1 MNLLTRLF
9 LIIAICTCMA
19 ACSSNR
25 AAVRIPGASLSFPQ
39 TSTGFVAKRPFG
51 TEIYVKLPVDV
62 RSAHYGERVAGS
74 EWEGCKTDALWYDK
88 AATLLHERLSQ
99 ELASSKLVDSAE
111 STSHSSDHLML
122 KSEIHAFCSQAKGVL
137 FVRVAGIAAVR
148 FSLERDGKVVWERK
162 IEHVVTDA
170 DPEYSGSQVTFV
182 EQAMRVT
189 MADSLRLVLRDL
201 LREIESYGD
210 QQRHQS
216 EN

>member
-1 MNLLTRLF
+1 
-9 LIIAICTCMA
+9 
-19 ACSSNR
+19 
-25 AAVRIPGASLSFPQ
+25 
-39 TSTGFVAKRPFG
+39 
-51 TEIYVKLPVDV
+51 
-62 RSAHYGERVAGS
+62 
-74 EWEGCKTDALWYDK
+74 
-88 AATLLHERLSQ
+88 
-99 ELASSKLVDSAE
+99 
-111 STSHSSDHLML
+111 ML

-137 FVRVAGIAAVR
+137 LVRDAGIAAVR